1 MAKVRVEKRCG
12 GPMHWET
19 EGGTRRLTPMG
30 TCDEVSVLEYDD
42 DVDSEVMVAKIFE
55 RGRVHC
61 DACGKQ
67 GNAMMDAMERRI
79 QKMMDAN
86 MGYGSK
92 LAPVSGSG
100 KEQIF

>member
-1 MAKVRVEKRCG
+1 
-12 GPMHWET
+12 
-19 EGGTRRLTPMG
+19 
-30 TCDEVSVLEYDD
+30 
-42 DVDSEVMVAKIFE
+42 
-55 RGRVHC
+55 
-61 DACGKQ
+61 
-67 GNAMMDAMERRI
+67 MMDAMERRI